1 MFEYRA
7 SQPRP
12 RVLLQES
19 AYCCVIGPFAFIL
32 ISIFKFHAKIYSK
45 RSFNRGISLSW
56 VPRNLYFHRVRSL
69 RRYLSF
75 YIAFINVVMRL

>member
-12 RVLLQES
+12 RVLLQSE
-19 AYCCVIGPFAFIL
+19 CCVIGPFAFIL

-45 RSFNRGISLSW
+45 RSFNRGITILGA
-56 VPRNLYFHRVRSL
+56 RNLYFHRVKSL

-75 YIAFINVVMRL
+75 YIAFINVVMCL